1 MLATQLLEQQ
11 HREVEALFSKLE
23 KKAGQPDAAQALLDE
38 LANALAGH
46 MTIEQE
52 LLYPNFE
59 NLAHDQI
66 FEAYE
71 EHALAEIALKRLLA
85 SDPHTEAF
93 KARITALKELIQH
106 HVKEEESDLFPT
118 LEDQLDEKQ
127 LETLGQRMQERF
139 DEVVASGYAA
149 ALPQGVGKTSADLSK
164 KLIKSA
170 REKRKRAA

>member
-23 KKAGQPDAAQALLDE
+23 KKAKNPDEAQELLEQLASSLAA
-38 LANALAGH
+38 H

-52 LLYPNFE
+52 LLYPNVE

-85 SDPHTEAF
+85 SDPRTEAF
-93 KARITALKELIQH
+93 KARITACKELIQH
-106 HVKEEESDLFPT
+106 HVKEEESELFPT

-127 LETLGQRMQERF
+127 LESLGQRMQERF
-139 DEVVASGYAA
+139 EEVMSGGYESV
-149 ALPQGVGKTSADLSK
+149 LPPGVGKTSADLSK

-170 REKRKRAA
+170 REKRRRAA

>member
-1 MLATQLLEQQ
+1 MSATPLLEQQ

-23 KKAGQPDAAQALLDE
+23 KKAGRSEDVSDLLDE
-38 LANALAGH
+38 LANNLAGH

-52 LLYPNFE
+52 LLYPNVE

-85 SDPHTEAF
+85 SDPRTEAF
-93 KARITALKELIQH
+93 KARVVALKELVLH
-106 HVKEEESDLFPT
+106 HVKEEEQELFPI
-118 LEDQLDEKQ
+118 LEDKLDEKQ
-127 LETLGQRMQERF
+127 LETLGQRMQQRF
-139 DEVVASGYAA
+139 EEVLENGYAA
-149 ALPQGVGKTSADLSK
+149 YIPQGVGRTSADLSK
-164 KLIKSA
+164 KLIKAA